1 MSTKELTIRKQT
13 DITKNGDLDL
23 VHTLNKLSALLEDA
37 IEIAKD
43 NRIKAIELYETESV
57 YLDKVREHMLVSED
71 SALEKNVINA
81 MKLVQESTKS
91 LEGPIMALTRIL
103 ATKIAT
109 NAGMNG
115 PINSPVNIHDL
126 KNQM

>member
-1 MSTKELTIRKQT
+1 M
-13 DITKNGDLDL
+13 
-23 VHTLNKLSALLEDA
+23 LEDA

-43 NRIKAIELYETESV
+43 NRAKAVELYETESM
-57 YLDKVREHMLVSED
+57 YLDKVREHMLVSEEGT
-71 SALEKNVINA
+71 LEKNVINA

-103 ATKIAT
+103 SVKIAS
-109 NAGMNG
+109 NAGING

>member
-1 MSTKELTIRKQT
+1 MSKEITTRQSSA
-13 DITKNGDLDL
+13 ITKNGDLDL

-43 NRIKAIELYETESV
+43 NRAKAVELYETESM
-57 YLDKVREHMLVSED
+57 YLDKVREHMLVSEEGT
-71 SALEKNVINA
+71 LEKNVINA

-103 ATKIAT
+103 SVKIAS
-109 NAGMNG
+109 NAGING